1 MSYLFC
7 NVGWMAD
14 YKGQNENDKIVGGGS
29 YVKREGMGYEV
40 CNFVPYKL
48 GTLG

>member
-29 YVKREGMGYEV
+29 YVEKYEV
-40 CNFVPYKL
+40 CNFAPYKL
-48 GTLG
+48 GTVG